1 MQVLVV
7 VDMQNDFVSGALGT
21 PEAREIV
28 SRVAD
33 RAAAAKERGEEILFT
48 RDTHEADYLDTQE
61 GRKLPVPHCLLN
73 ADGWQLYG
81 QTGQAMERSRDMVI
95 GKGTFPSL
103 WLANWLKGQGYDQV
117 ELAGLV
123 SYLCVLSNAV
133 MVKAALPEAELV
145 VDASCTAGPDPALH
159 AKGLDVMEA
168 LQITVLNR

>member
-1 MQVLVV
+1 
-7 VDMQNDFVSGALGT
+7 
-21 PEAREIV
+21 
-28 SRVAD
+28 
-33 RAAAAKERGEEILFT
+33 
-48 RDTHEADYLDTQE
+48 
-61 GRKLPVPHCLLN
+61 
-73 ADGWQLYG
+73 
-81 QTGQAMERSRDMVI
+81 MERSRDMVI

-123 SYLCVLSNAV
+123 SYLCVLSNAI
-133 MVKAALPEAELV
+133 MVKAALPEAEII